1 MVLAPGVAPAQQT
14 TANGTLVDDTTIYE
28 EVPGDNGGGNP
39 DFCVGNL
46 QMASMTRRGLIRY
59 DLPDIPPGATVDR
72 VTLDLRQDRV
82 RSQGTGPKS
91 AVIELRRITEDWTE
105 GQGNDVAAGPCAGGT
120 ASAGV
125 TWTAQPMAQTAASA
139 EASFGTGGNS
149 TIVLDSNNADDAG
162 LVADVQAWV
171 DGTPNHGWMVSVA
184 DENDPDNSRWMQ
196 AGSLSVTWTTE
207 ATPTF
212 TINPGLNDAWYE
224 PATDG
229 QGFYFVIFPDLELMS
244 LAWFTYDTERPPA
257 DVTATVGEP
266 GHRWVTALGPY
277 EGDTAMLDVILTSG
291 GVFDMPMPDDAPDPD
306 AAYGTMTVVF
316 NDCNTAELTYDFP
329 GPGVQGTI
337 PLQRIVPDNAAFC
350 EMFQEGTGTR

>member
-1 MVLAPGVAPAQQT
+1 MPLT
-14 TANGTLVDDTTIYE
+14 MDTSTPLLRWMISAFFTGPE
-28 EVPGDNGGGNP
+28 
-39 DFCVGNL
+39 
-46 QMASMTRRGLIRY
+46 
-59 DLPDIPPGATVDR
+59 LPDIPPGATVDR

-82 RSQGTGPKS
+82 RNQGTGPKS
-91 AVIELRRITEDWTE
+91 AVVELRRITEDWAE

-125 TWTAQPMAQTAASA
+125 TWTAQPVTQAAASA

-149 TIVLDSNNADDAG
+149 TVVLDSNNADDAG

-184 DENDPDNSRWMQ
+184 DENDPDNARWIE

-207 ATPTF
+207 AAPTF

-244 LAWFTYDTERPPA
+244 LAWFTYDTERPPE
-257 DVTATVGEP
+257 DVTANVGEP
-266 GHRWVTALGPY
+266 GHRWVTALGPF

-306 AAYGTMTVVF
+306 GAYGTMTVVF

-337 PLQRIVPDNAAFC
+337 SLQRIVPDNAAFC
-350 EMFQEGTGTR
+350 EMFQEGFQEGTSTR